1 MHIPFHVRN
10 RNTAISSLRSR
21 KSGMDDVSKIELG
34 FPHDFLEKPMVRSF
48 SSGGLQDRIFAN
60 ARF

>member
-1 MHIPFHVRN
+1 
-10 RNTAISSLRSR
+10 
-21 KSGMDDVSKIELG
+21 MDDVSKIELG
-34 FPHDFLEKPMVRSF
+34 FPNDFLEKPIVRSF